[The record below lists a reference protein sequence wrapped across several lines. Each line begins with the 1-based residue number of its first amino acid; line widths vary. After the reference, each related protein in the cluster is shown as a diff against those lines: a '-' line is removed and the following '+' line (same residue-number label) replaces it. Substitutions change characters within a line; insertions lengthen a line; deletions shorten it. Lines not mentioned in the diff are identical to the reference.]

1 MVRRRMEVQTRSF
14 EPPSWF
20 GAPEALEAPPA
31 RWASSVLAVVAG
43 LVVLLCFAGWATS
56 PQVLVALAWRE
67 GGRVLACQYL
77 VGTRVVERQY
87 LLMAHET
94 NQHACSLVRFG

>member
-1 MVRRRMEVQTRSF
+1 MAAMVRRRMEVRTRSF

-20 GAPEALEAPPA
+20 EASEAPPA
-31 RWASSVLAVVAG
+31 GRASSVLAVVAG
-43 LVVLLCFAGWATS
+43 LVALLCLAWWATS
-56 PQVLVALAWRE
+56 TQLLVGSAWRE

-87 LLMAHET
+87 LLMAHEA